1 MRAVRC
7 NTFGPPESLVVED
20 IASLQTAAGEA
31 RVEVKAAGVNFP
43 DALIIQNKY
52 QTKPPLPF
60 SFYAASRS
68 TVQQTCLP

>member
-7 NTFGPPESLVVED
+7 NTFGPSESLAVED
-20 IASLQTAAGEA
+20 IAPLQPAAGEA
-31 RVEVKAAGVNFP
+31 RVDVKAAGVNFP
-43 DALIIQNKY
+43 NALIIQKKY

-60 SFYAASRS
+60 SFYAASRR

>member
-1 MRAVRC
+1 MRALRC
-7 NTFGPPESLVVED
+7 NTFGPPESLAVED
-20 IASLQTAAGEA
+20 IAPLQPAAGEA
-31 RVEVKAAGVNFP
+31 LVDVKAAEVNFP

-52 QTKPPLPF
+52 QTKPPLSF